1 MSVVVLSQR
10 DTAGGLAQQL
20 AYGAWNEA
28 EDIAVEFGGAT
39 LGLLDKHSQNRRVKA
54 RRIIGRA
61 TRRVGGKSI
70 SLPAIGT
77 GLLNHVDAADHLV
90 LMAYGAWDLPLVERL
105 RQLRSAAKTVS
116 VWMPEVWPSELD
128 DRINYESY
136 GMVDHVFVGISEV
149 VDDFRSIAPNAHV
162 ACVPPATDVMTFCP
176 SSVDQERSI
185 AVLGVG
191 RRDAEQHQQLLEWSE
206 QTGRLYLYDTV
217 SGQAPSWAE
226 HRRNLAGWY
235 RQSRVAICNY
245 GKHDRPEE
253 TGELRIVPGR
263 LFEGMAAGAILAG
276 KPPSEANQREIVGDI
291 VVNSCEHGE
300 LGALLDTY
308 TEPGAGREQRVRN
321 MTLAC
326 RRHDWGH
333 RWRDIFTAIG
343 EPVPATLADRIT
355 QLSQRADALL

>member
-1 MSVVVLSQR
+1 MP
-10 DTAGGLAQQL
+10 AIG
-20 AYGAWNEA
+20 
-28 EDIAVEFGGAT
+28 
-39 LGLLDKHSQNRRVKA
+39 LGLLNQ
-54 RRIIGRA
+54 
-61 TRRVGGKSI
+61 
-70 SLPAIGT
+70 
-77 GLLNHVDAADHLV
+77 VDAADHLV

-105 RQLRSAAKTVS
+105 RQLRPKAKTLS

-149 VDDFRSIAPNAHV
+149 VDDFRSIASNADV

-176 SSVDQERSI
+176 SSVDRERSI

-217 SGQAPSWAE
+217 AGQAPSWAE

-235 RQSRVAICNY
+235 RQARVAICNY

-263 LFEGMAAGAILAG
+263 LFEGMAAGAILVG

-300 LGALLDTY
+300 LGALLDIY
-308 TEPGAGREQRVRN
+308 AESGAGREQRVRN
-321 MTLAC
+321 MALAC

-343 EPVPATLADRIT
+343 EPVAEDLQRRIDELDR
-355 QLSQRADALL
+355 RADLVAGGSLG